1 MIRLPMQFALGRISD
16 EEMVGSKEGKTVTE
30 IELEIEF
37 FHGPLRTGSPARTS
51 SKKSGKGQEENDRI
65 SAEELTSGLE

>member
-1 MIRLPMQFALGRISD
+1 
-16 EEMVGSKEGKTVTE
+16 MVGSKEGKTVTE